1 MQWNLT
7 RLLEAGST
15 DVMSFRP
22 HDAFGFCNWM
32 DFTVVPFYCACA
44 TTRRYVGPGPGY
56 SVCACVRLHAC
67 MRAHSGIE
75 SRIQGETG
83 RERSEKEGERRAREP
98 AAATHGD
105 PAAQPA
111 RLARRYL
118 LIFIAPRNVYGTHKS
133 PHSHGVSN
141 LHIPL
146 AVVSAPWL
154 PPCYPIA
161 TPRTMGRDALLRVQ
175 LDSAS

>member
-1 MQWNLT
+1 ME
-7 RLLEAGST
+7 RE
-15 DVMSFRP
+15 R
-22 HDAFGFCNWM
+22 
-32 DFTVVPFYCACA
+32 
-44 TTRRYVGPGPGY
+44 
-56 SVCACVRLHAC
+56 
-67 MRAHSGIE
+67 E
-75 SRIQGETG
+75 KEKEKEEGEG
-83 RERSEKEGERRAREP
+83 RERLARGP

-146 AVVSAPWL
+146 AFSAP
-154 PPCYPIA
+154 
-161 TPRTMGRDALLRVQ
+161 
-175 LDSAS
+175 